1 MKVEKLAKNG
11 EMGQNCYPLSPGLTP
26 QEAARSCGRGLAE
39 KPPPPDAPEEDADD
53 RTGPTPSSTCDLI
66 FSRLRRIASMFL
78 LNLASCD
85 FFRGGMMA
93 FRSAQTCAVRVRVH
107 GRLDFP

>member
-1 MKVEKLAKNG
+1 MWAG
-11 EMGQNCYPLSPGLTP
+11 R
-26 QEAARSCGRGLAE
+26 EA
-39 KPPPPDAPEEDADD
+39 PPPDAPEEDADD

-66 FSRLRRIASMFL
+66 SSRLRRIASIFL

-93 FRSAQTCAVRVRVH
+93 FRSAQTCAVRVSTH
-107 GRLDFP
+107 GRLDFPKRPVPFLFAENGVDGRFVKEAD